1 MIVEIKNNY
10 LYYDDINNIST
21 IIRNYYS
28 YIVEVLKELLTCPDI
43 SNINII
49 LGHNNFKF
57 DNSNKT
63 YKIFYN
69 IEHTLIKQESPRDG
83 AIIGKISYSD
93 NKCYRVRLQ
102 HGNIFNS
109 KNIILDY
116 SLPNIHNVQRSM
128 IYKNL
133 NKKFCYLA
141 PCLIDKFSSNLNKRE
156 ICVLT
161 TFINPNI
168 PRRVKLKNEL
178 IKNNLPYKNVNNAF
192 TIDAMIK
199 LYNNTKILI
208 NIHQTEYH
216 DTFEELRV
224 LPALLS
230 GTIIIC
236 ENSPLNEL
244 IPYNNLLIWS
254 SYDNMSN
261 KAKEV
266 YDNYDFYYNKIFTSD
281 NINLLNKLHNENLNS
296 LKSHI

>member
-1 MIVEIKNNY
+1 MIVKIKNNY
-10 LYYDDINNIST
+10 LYHDELNNIAT

-28 YIVEVLKELLTCPDI
+28 YIVEVLKELLTCRDI

-63 YKIFYN
+63 YHIFYN
-69 IEHTLIKQESPRDG
+69 IEHTLIKQEAPRDW
-83 AIIGKISYSD
+83 APIGKIIYSD

-102 HGNIFNS
+102 NSNIFNS

-116 SLPNIHNVQRSM
+116 SVPNIHNVKTSM
-128 IYKNL
+128 ICKHL
-133 NKKFCYLA
+133 NEKFCYLA
-141 PCLIDKFSSNLNKRE
+141 PCLINKFSSNLNKRE

-161 TFINPNI
+161 TFINPNM

-178 IKNNLPYKNVNNAF
+178 AQNKIAYKNENNVF
-192 TIDAMIK
+192 TIENMIK

-224 LPALLS
+224 LPALLC
-230 GTIIIC
+230 GTIVIC

-244 IPYNNLLIWS
+244 IPYNNLLIWC
-254 SYDNMSN
+254 SYDDMAN
-261 KAKEV
+261 KVKDV
-266 YDNYDFYYNKIFTSD
+266 YENYDLYYDKIFTSD
-281 NINLLNKLHNENLNS
+281 NINLLNNLHTENINL